1 MARYKV
7 APTKT
12 SLFRLKRE
20 QEFAQQGYQLL
31 EQKREIL
38 VAELMS
44 LIDMAADTQK
54 KADEAL
60 ARAYHALEQSV
71 IKMGRVKVES
81 ASLAVNLSTD
91 ISARQRA
98 IIGVDVP
105 VLDVRFIDNPPYYS
119 LKDTSFWIDETVEC
133 FKKVLT
139 LLGDLTEVK
148 ITVLRIAKEVS
159 KTIRRVN
166 ALEKIYL
173 PDYNDTIKYITDVLD
188 EQDRETFFVLKLIK
202 SRFERKRRVVK

>member
-12 SLFRLKRE
+12 NLFRLKRE
-20 QEFAQQGYQLL
+20 QEFARQGYQLL

-38 VAELMS
+38 IAELMS
-44 LIDMAADTQK
+44 LMDMAVDAQK
-54 KADEAL
+54 KVDEAL
-60 ARAYHALEQSV
+60 AKAYYALEQA
-71 IKMGRVKVES
+71 IIRMGQMRVEY
-81 ASLAVNLSTD
+81 ASMAVNFSTD
-91 ISARQRA
+91 ITVRKRA

-105 VLDVRFIDNPPYYS
+105 VLEVNFSDNSPYYS
-119 LKDTSFWIDETVEC
+119 LKDTSFWLDETVER
-133 FKKVLT
+133 FKSVLK

-159 KTIRRVN
+159 KTLRRVN

-173 PDYNDTIKYITDVLD
+173 PDYNDTIKYIMDVLE

-202 SRFERKRRVVK
+202 SRFEKKKRMER

>member
-202 SRFERKRRVVK
+202 SRFERKRRAVK

>member
-44 LIDMAADTQK
+44 LIDMAADIQK
-54 KADEAL
+54 KSDEAL
-60 ARAYHALEQSV
+60 AKAYHALEQAV
-71 IKMGRVKVES
+71 IKMGRAKVES

-91 ISARQRA
+91 ISVRQRA

-105 VLDVRFIDNPPYYS
+105 VLDVRFIDNSPYYS
-119 LKDTSFWIDETVEC
+119 LKDTSFWLDETVEC
-133 FKKVLT
+133 FKKVLK

-148 ITVLRIAKEVS
+148 ITVLKIAKEVS

-173 PDYNDTIKYITDVLD
+173 PDYSDTIKYITDVLD

-202 SRFERKRRVVK
+202 SRFEKKRRAVK

>member
-38 VAELMS
+38 VVELMS
-44 LIDMAADTQK
+44 LINMAADTQK

-60 ARAYHALEQSV
+60 AKAYHALEQTV

-81 ASLAVNLSTD
+81 ASLAVNLFTD
-91 ISARQRA
+91 ISVRQRT

-105 VLDVRFIDNPPYYS
+105 VLDVNFIDNPPYYS
-119 LKDTSFWIDETVEC
+119 LKDTSFWMDETVEC
-133 FKKVLT
+133 FKKVLK

-148 ITVLRIAKEVS
+148 ITVLRIAKEVN

-173 PDYNDTIKYITDVLD
+173 PDYNDTIKYITDTLD

-202 SRFERKRRVVK
+202 SRFEKKERW